1 MAFSSHGAR
10 YDGGLRTQACELL
23 DQVDRVV
30 LDKTDVTSQVLAVLL
45 AGGHM
50 LLEDVPGVGK
60 TTLALAFSRLFDL
73 SCTRVQFTPDTV
85 PSDIVGFS
93 VWRPQSGSF
102 EYRPGAALCNVLL
115 ADEINRASP
124 KTQAALLE
132 VMEERT
138 VTVDGVTRDVPE
150 PFFVLA
156 TQNPLGSAG
165 TQPLPPSQLDRF
177 TVCASMGYPSFE
189 AELDMARETAPT
201 RRTDG
206 LLPRADA
213 DDLLAMRREAQSTFA
228 GDAVLG
234 YAVSLVAATR
244 DDPRLTTGASPRAT
258 LALVRT
264 SKAAAWLRG
273 SDHVAPAD
281 VERQFA
287 PVARHRVQLS
297 AAART
302 QGLTADDVLSD
313 ILKEVPRPLFA
324 GGGRPRR
331 AGA

>member
-1 MAFSSHGAR
+1 MAFSPHTAR
-10 YDGGLRTQACELL
+10 PDAGGLQALASDLL
-23 DQVDRVV
+23 ARVDRVV
-30 LDKTDVTSQVLAVLL
+30 LDKHDVVAEVFAVLL
-45 AGGHM
+45 SGGHM

-93 VWRPQSGSF
+93 VWRPQSGTF

-132 VMEERT
+132 VMEERG
-138 VTVDGVTRDVPE
+138 VTVDGTTRRVPE

-156 TQNPLGSAG
+156 TQNPPGSAG

-177 TVCASMGYPSFE
+177 TVCASMGYPSLE
-189 AELDMARETAPT
+189 AELDMAREASPA

-206 LLPRADA
+206 LAPCATA
-213 DDLLAMRREAQSTFA
+213 DDLCAMQREAQEVFA
-228 GDAVLG
+228 HDGVLE
-234 YAVSLVAATR
+234 YAVRLVAATR
-244 DDPRLTTGASPRAT
+244 SEPRLAAGASPRAT
-258 LALVRT
+258 LALVRMA
-264 SKAAAWLRG
+264 KATAWLRG
-273 SDHVAPAD
+273 ADHVSPAD
-281 VERQFA
+281 VERQFL
-287 PVARHRVQLS
+287 PVARHRVQLG
-297 AAART
+297 AAARA
-302 QGLTADDVLSD
+302 QGATADGVLAD
-313 ILKEVPRPLFA
+313 LARAVPRPRLV
-324 GGGRPRR
+324 GGRFRR